1 MKSSTLKYS
10 KAFLPAIVWALIIYF
25 LSSQQVL
32 PALSL
37 SVIDFVLKKTAHIF
51 VYAILYI
58 LIIKGFTKL
67 NYPFEKIWFNALLIC
82 LLYAIFDEIH
92 QSTVIGRTATVT
104 DVGFDFLG
112 ASVVALH
119 KFGYL

>member
-1 MKSSTLKYS
+1 MKNSLFRYF

-37 SVIDFVLKKTAHIF
+37 SVIDFIFKKTAHIF
-51 VYAILYI
+51 VYGVLYI
-58 LIIKGFTKL
+58 LIIKGFAKL
-67 NYPFEKIWFNALLIC
+67 NYPFEKIWLKALLVC

-92 QSTVIGRTATVT
+92 QSTVFGRTATVT

-112 ASVVALH
+112 AGVVALH